1 MSRRNRARTGVG
13 DLVEPAPGATG
24 VQRDGRILPL
34 GREKSRVHE
43 ASERLVQR
51 AVGDEGTSA
60 IRLRD
65 LPRELEPVD
74 ASVPGRG
81 PLGRS
86 GKDRDLQGNECTKT
100 ASHQTHSCTRDGKE
114 DIFLFMPETTVS
126 EPRLSDDGSAS
137 VRSDATTVAW
147 WFIVA
152 LAGGG
157 AAGLLIGGIGG
168 RLAMFLLRVSTGEP
182 ARGVISDDGFV
193 IGQFTFGDS
202 AGLLVAT
209 TGLGGVGGLLYLV
222 VRTGLPERI
231 RVPIWTLAGAA
242 IGGEALVHSDGVDFQ
257 LLKPQALAIAL
268 FIAIPALGATVSG
281 FLIERWLRVPP
292 WSRSTWWSARLVA
305 MALATSLAVPV
316 AGLLGLVVLAARRSP
331 ARVVVVLRIAR
342 VLIPILLIV
351 WIAAAALGLYED
363 VSAILSP

>member
-1 MSRRNRARTGVG
+1 MFETS
-13 DLVEPAPGATG
+13 
-24 VQRDGRILPL
+24 
-34 GREKSRVHE
+34 
-43 ASERLVQR
+43 ASE
-51 AVGDEGTSA
+51 
-60 IRLRD
+60 
-65 LPRELEPVD
+65 PP
-74 ASVPGRG
+74 
-81 PLGRS
+81 
-86 GKDRDLQGNECTKT
+86 
-100 ASHQTHSCTRDGKE
+100 
-114 DIFLFMPETTVS
+114 
-126 EPRLSDDGSAS
+126 LSDDGSAS

-152 LAGGG
+152 LAAGG

-209 TGLGGVGGLLYLV
+209 TGLGGIGGLLYLAL
-222 VRTGLPERI
+222 RTGLPERF
-231 RVPIWTLAGAA
+231 RVPVWTLAGAA

-268 FIAIPALGATVSG
+268 FIAIPALGAAASG

-292 WSRSTWWSARLVA
+292 WSRSARLVA
-305 MALATSLAVPV
+305 MALATTLAVPF

-331 ARVVVVLRIAR
+331 ARVVVALRIAR
-342 VLIPILLIV
+342 VLIPILLTV

>member
-1 MSRRNRARTGVG
+1 M
-13 DLVEPAPGATG
+13 
-24 VQRDGRILPL
+24 
-34 GREKSRVHE
+34 RECE
-43 ASERLVQR
+43 
-51 AVGDEGTSA
+51 
-60 IRLRD
+60 
-65 LPRELEPVD
+65 
-74 ASVPGRG
+74 
-81 PLGRS
+81 
-86 GKDRDLQGNECTKT
+86 
-100 ASHQTHSCTRDGKE
+100 E
-114 DIFLFMPETTVS
+114 DIFLFMFETS
-126 EPRLSDDGSAS
+126 ASKPPLSDDGSAS

-147 WFIVA
+147 WFAVA

-209 TGLGGVGGLLYLV
+209 TGLGGIGGLLYLAL
-222 VRTGLPERI
+222 RTGLPERI

-268 FIAIPALGATVSG
+268 FIAIPALGAAASG
-281 FLIERWLRVPP
+281 FLIERWLHVPP
-292 WSRSTWWSARLVA
+292 WSRSTWWSARLGVVA
-305 MALATSLAVPV
+305 IATTLAVPF

-331 ARVVVVLRIAR
+331 ARVVVALRIAR
-342 VLIPILLIV
+342 VLIPILLTV